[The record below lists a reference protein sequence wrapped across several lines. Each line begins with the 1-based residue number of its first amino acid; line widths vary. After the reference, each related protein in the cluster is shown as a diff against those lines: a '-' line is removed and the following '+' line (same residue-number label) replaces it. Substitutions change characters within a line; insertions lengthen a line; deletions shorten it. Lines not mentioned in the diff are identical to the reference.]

1 MHAMNYFLCSVPSK
15 LTTTINYDYQIIFTS
30 ENISVPAI
38 QIRYGK
44 QGQGQSKVEAAKL
57 AALFESILIEEN
69 LNTVV
74 AATVHNIQPGANDNV
89 IDFTEIN
96 KWYKMLNER
105 YNLTL
110 APNIYPLLMPDDL
123 SQLKLLLPP
132 FITGKLSK
140 TF

>member
-1 MHAMNYFLCSVPSK
+1 M
-15 LTTTINYDYQIIFTS
+15 
-30 ENISVPAI
+30 
-38 QIRYGK
+38 
-44 QGQGQSKVEAAKL
+44 
-57 AALFESILIEEN
+57 FESILIEEN

-132 FITGKLSK
+132 FITGKDLEDGIDFTRYGKKSTHLS
-140 TF
+140 TFNMNNETFS